1 MKTAPIVAL
10 VILILIA
17 AGCGS
22 EPVQAPTQGAG
33 QTSGQTSGQT
43 ANKAPQEDKNVSAYV
58 KQINE
63 PVTLT
68 AYLFPAQKLIF
79 DDYVIP
85 GLKKKYPKLTV
96 DIVQSDKVSLEDLIA
111 SGQLPDLYAAQ
122 DLSDLI
128 DVKLTTDLTGLIR
141 KHQFN
146 LSAIDPVL
154 IESVKGYSTKGE
166 LLALPAGRSVNSL
179 VYSKDIFNKFG
190 VAFPKDGMKWDE
202 TISLAGKMTRSEG
215 GIQYYGLHPNNYS
228 RFSSELELTYF
239 DKTGKAKV
247 TTDGW
252 QKVAKTWKDIMA
264 IPNNKPVQ
272 KNPATA
278 FTKDKNTAMIL
289 RNPLF
294 VLRDS
299 KVTVDWDLAAFPTY
313 ENNVGP
319 DELGAIMGVTSVSKH
334 QDEAFLVLDY
344 YYSDEFQLDRIR
356 SAEFIPLS
364 ADPSVQK
371 HFGEDVPEL
380 RAKNLQSLF
389 VGKRART
396 VIEKNQNIAGVVM
409 TKALDKMTENNEDI
423 NTTLRTAEEEINKAV
438 AESGK

>member
-1 MKTAPIVAL
+1 MKTAPIIAL
-10 VILILIA
+10 VILMLIA

-22 EPVQAPTQGAG
+22 RPAQAPTQAPG
-33 QTSGQTSGQT
+33 QTVSQ
-43 ANKAPQEDKNVSAYV
+43 APQGDKSASAYV

-85 GLKKKYPKLTV
+85 GLKQKYPQLTLQ
-96 DIVQSDKVSLEDLIA
+96 IVESDKVTLEDLVA

-128 DVKLTTDLTGLIR
+128 DVRLTTDLSGLIR
-141 KHQFN
+141 KHQFK
-146 LSAIDPVL
+146 LASIDPVL
-154 IESVKGYSTKGE
+154 IESVKGYSDKAE

-179 VYSKDIFNKFG
+179 VYNKDIFNKFG
-190 VAFPKDGMKWDE
+190 VAFPKDGMKWEDA
-202 TISLAGKMTRSEG
+202 ISLAGKLTRSEG
-215 GIQYYGLHPNNYS
+215 GIQYYGLHPNNFN

-272 KNPATA
+272 KNPANA
-278 FTKDKNTAMIL
+278 FLKDKNTAMIL

-299 KVTVDWDLAAFPTY
+299 KAPVDWDLAAFPTY

-319 DELGAIMGVTSVSKH
+319 DELGAVMGVTSVSKH
-334 QDEAFLVLDY
+334 PDEAFLVLDY
-344 YYSDEFQLDRIR
+344 YFSDEFQLDRIR

-371 HFGEDVPEL
+371 HFAENVPEL

-389 VGKRART
+389 IGKRART
-396 VIEKNQNIAGVVM
+396 VVEKNQNIAGDVM

-423 NTTLRTAEEEINKAV
+423 NTMLRTAEEEINKAV